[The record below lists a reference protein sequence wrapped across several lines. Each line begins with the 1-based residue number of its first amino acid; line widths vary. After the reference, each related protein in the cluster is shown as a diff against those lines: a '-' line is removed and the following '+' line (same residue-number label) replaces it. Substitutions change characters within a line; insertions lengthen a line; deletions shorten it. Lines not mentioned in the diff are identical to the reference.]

1 MAGKSHPPRHIYV
14 VDWSFQLKYTAMLV
28 VFGGVIMGLF
38 GAAVLH
44 EVRTNSELLEGKRIE
59 ASLSGVGGK
68 VPSLADFQ
76 ASLAATDHRQ
86 MLIVI
91 GTSLI
96 VAAMLGLI
104 GVLVTHRVAGPVY
117 VLSRYAKALGEGSF
131 PRMRALRRGDEL
143 KGFFEVFR
151 DAIERLRERQAA
163 EAVQLEEL
171 ANRVTGPVADELRA
185 LAQLKQQGLSDRPP
199 AKPPPAEV

>member
-1 MAGKSHPPRHIYV
+1 MAGQSHPTRHIYV
-14 VDWSFQLKYTAMLV
+14 VDWSFQLKYTAMLL
-28 VFGGVIMGLF
+28 VFGGVIMGAF
-38 GAAVLH
+38 GAAILH

-76 ASLAATDHRQ
+76 EALTATDHRQ

-96 VAAMLGLI
+96 VAAALGLI
-104 GVLVTHRVAGPVY
+104 GVLVTHRVAGPIY
-117 VLSRYAKALGEGSF
+117 VLSRYAKVLGEGGF

-163 EAVQLEEL
+163 EAAQLEEL
-171 ANRVTGPVADELRA
+171 ANQSSGTIADELRT
-185 LAQLKQQGLSDRPP
+185 LARVKRESLG
-199 AKPPPAEV
+199 AEAPVISPEA